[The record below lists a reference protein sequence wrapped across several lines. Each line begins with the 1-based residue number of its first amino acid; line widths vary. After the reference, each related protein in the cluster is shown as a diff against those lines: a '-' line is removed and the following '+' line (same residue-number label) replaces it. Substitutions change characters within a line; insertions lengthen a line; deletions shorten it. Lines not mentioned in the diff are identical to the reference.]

1 MYLVLNLGRTK
12 EDHEAP
18 LTFRGMEEKLRIFN
32 KTQGVVARYGDPPQ
46 IMSYRDASSGCACQS
61 SRRLVKEARA
71 RSLGQ
76 EDLERRFLNGFLDD
90 SKDRPCITTI
100 SRCTRICT

>member
-1 MYLVLNLGRTK
+1 
-12 EDHEAP
+12 
-18 LTFRGMEEKLRIFN
+18 MEEKLRIFN

-90 SKDRPCITTI
+90 IDMLIRTSLWAFIASKSESHSGSAMDKLSLRYDDR
-100 SRCTRICT
+100 